1 MIISLI
7 KYFVLCISDIYIFT
21 KILNYKKITV
31 IKVISFIAFS
41 SIISYLVSI
50 SKVYLP
56 NLRIIIMILLSGIF
70 MSLICKKKI
79 DIAITT
85 MFISYGISYT
95 LFMLA
100 IALLTIA
107 EEIFIKEM
115 QNIQVKELPFMI
127 ASSILQFILCI
138 LFFRIKRFKYGF
150 SFMNNIKANVI
161 GFVISITIIICI
173 FLIESIDYITSGI
186 GILLIV
192 IILFCAFGIIYWWLN
207 NITNQYIDS
216 LKVQESEVLKNTILE
231 RDQKIEKLTHTN
243 EFLSSIVHKDNHLI
257 PAMQMSVQNLLQSLL
272 KSDAD
277 TSYVQETQ
285 DLLEQ
290 LNRLSSERD
299 DSMVKEQ
306 IANKV
311 LPTTKVALIDGVFCH
326 MLTKAIKEKIEL
338 DLTVTG
344 SIRYMIDNIIPQ
356 TSLETLIADHIK
368 DAIIAINAGTNTHRR
383 IFVHLGIFDGCYE
396 FNVKDSGI
404 PFEIDTLLQL
414 GERRVTTHSDT
425 GGSGIGFMTT
435 FKTMKE
441 TGASLIIAE
450 STQNSCPYV
459 KTVRIRFDQKNEYI
473 IQSFRYKEIKSK
485 CKRSDIII
493 QKV

>member
-1 MIISLI
+1 
-7 KYFVLCISDIYIFT
+7 
-21 KILNYKKITV
+21 
-31 IKVISFIAFS
+31 
-41 SIISYLVSI
+41 
-50 SKVYLP
+50 
-56 NLRIIIMILLSGIF
+56 
-70 MSLICKKKI
+70 
-79 DIAITT
+79 
-85 MFISYGISYT
+85 
-95 LFMLA
+95 
-100 IALLTIA
+100 
-107 EEIFIKEM
+107 
-115 QNIQVKELPFMI
+115 
-127 ASSILQFILCI
+127 
-138 LFFRIKRFKYGF
+138 
-150 SFMNNIKANVI
+150 MNNIKANVI

-311 LPTTKVALIDGVFCH
+311 LPTTKVALIDGVFFH

>member
-1 MIISLI
+1 MVITMIITMI
-7 KYFVLCISDIYIFT
+7 KYFTLCLCDIYIFT
-21 KILNYKKITV
+21 KILSYKKVTLL
-31 IKVISFIAFS
+31 KVLS
-41 SIISYLVSI
+41 SILLSLFVSYF
-50 SKVYLP
+50 VYVLRVYFP
-56 NLRIIIMILLSGIF
+56 YLRIIIMILISGIS
-70 MSLICKKKI
+70 MSLLYKKKI

-85 MFISYGISYT
+85 MFVSYGISLS
-95 LFMLA
+95 LFILA
-100 IALLTIA
+100 IVIIAIGELVVQKVFSDLL
-107 EEIFIKEM
+107 F
-115 QNIQVKELPFMI
+115 LI
-127 ASSILQFILCI
+127 ASSTLQFILSVA
-138 LFFRIKRFKYGF
+138 LFKIRRFKNGF
-150 SFMNNIKANVI
+150 SFMNNAKTGRI
-161 GFVISITIIICI
+161 GLAISFAIIICI
-173 FLIESIDYITSGI
+173 SLIEAIDYITPVV
-186 GILLIV
+186 ILLIIV
-192 IILFCAFGIIYWWLN
+192 ILICAAGIIYWWGSSLTKLYINSLIEQELN
-207 NITNQYIDS
+207 I
-216 LKVQESEVLKNTILE
+216 KNMSILE
-231 RDQKIEKLTHTN
+231 RDQKIEELTHTN
-243 EFLSSIVHKDNHLI
+243 EFLSSVVHKDNHII
-257 PAMQMSVQNLLQSLL
+257 PAMQISVQNLLQSLL
-272 KSDAD
+272 NSDAD

-290 LNRLSSERD
+290 LNRLSAERD

-338 DLTVTG
+338 DLAVTG
-344 SIRYMIDNIIPQ
+344 SIRYMIDNIISQ

-368 DAIIAINAGTNTHRR
+368 DAIIAIKAGTNTHRR

-396 FNVKDSGI
+396 FSVKDSGI
-404 PFEIDTLLQL
+404 PFEVDTLLQL
-414 GERRVTTHSDT
+414 GEKRVTTHSDT

-450 STQNSCPYV
+450 STQISYPYT
-459 KTVRIRFDQKNEYI
+459 KTVKLRFDQKNEYI